1 MKSRGATRYVDSTE
15 RGNKRDDEAY
25 DLIMR
30 DKAGLLDETEP
41 VRFIFS
47 HSALREGWDNP
58 NVFQICALREMGAA
72 LERRQTI
79 GRGLRLPVNQNGER
93 VPDRSIAQLSVIANE
108 SYQAFA
114 KSLQEDYVK
123 AGVSIGHVRRG
134 EFSKLSVVEDGKE
147 KMFGYRKSE
156 EVWKHL
162 HNSGFLDKDGRVLS
176 TYRPDAEGFTLN
188 LPGGLVW
195 AENLIIEILDKC
207 KIENFVKSKR
217 KRTPRQLNKELYASK
232 EFEEF
237 WHRISRRTTYRVSV
251 DRDDIILK
259 SVEAISAEDRIEPL
273 RIQVTRA
280 GVRILRGGTK
290 GEELGK
296 RSAELA
302 GTYDLPDIIT
312 ELQEATSLTRKT
324 LVDILLRSERLHE
337 FIGNPNDFVQ
347 MVKRHILT
355 VLAASVV
362 DGIQY
367 EKISGSV
374 YELRELQR
382 DGWEERDRF
391 IDQMYKVK
399 HEQKTDFDY
408 VVYDSDVERR
418 FAELLDSREDIKLFM
433 KLPAKFKVP
442 TPVGDYNPDWA
453 ILKHEDGEDRIYMIR
468 ETKSTAQDN
477 LLRPTE
483 VAKIKCGKKHFAAI
497 GVDDFAKSSPENW
510 RL

>member
-1 MKSRGATRYVDSTE
+1 
-15 RGNKRDDEAY
+15 
-25 DLIMR
+25 
-30 DKAGLLDETEP
+30 
-41 VRFIFS
+41 
-47 HSALREGWDNP
+47 
-58 NVFQICALREMGAA
+58 MGEA

-79 GRGLRLPVNQNGER
+79 GRGLRLPVNQHGER
-93 VPDRSIAQLSVIANE
+93 VTDRGIAQLSVVANE

-134 EFSKLSVVEDGKE
+134 EFSKLPVVEDGEE
-147 KMFGYRKSE
+147 KLLGYRKSE
-156 EVWKHL
+156 LIWEHL
-162 HNSGFLDKDGRVLS
+162 NESGFIDDQGRVLGS
-176 TYRPDAEGFTLN
+176 FTPEQEGFTLD
-188 LPGGLVW
+188 LPEVDFMW
-195 AENLIIEILDKC
+195 PSEKLIIEVLGKC
-207 KIENFVKSKR
+207 KIENYVKSRKKR
-217 KRTPRQLNKELYASK
+217 QPRMLNKELYASE

-251 DRDDIILK
+251 DRDDIIDK
-259 SVEAISAEDRIEPL
+259 AVAAIKGEDKIQPL
-273 RIQVTRA
+273 RIQVTKA
-280 GVRILRGGTK
+280 GVKILRGGAK
-290 GEELGK
+290 GEELST

-302 GTYDLPDIIT
+302 GSYDLPDIIT
-312 ELQEATSLTRKT
+312 ELQAATSLTRKT
-324 LVDILLRSERLHE
+324 LVDILLRSGRLDE
-337 FIGNPNDFVQ
+337 FIGNPNDFIH
-347 MVKRHILT
+347 MVKRQILT

-367 EKISGSV
+367 EQIAGSI
-374 YELRELQR
+374 YELRELQK
-382 DGWEERDRF
+382 DGREERDRF

-399 HEQKTDFDY
+399 NRQKTDFDY

-453 ILKHEDGEDRIYMIR
+453 IVKHQDGEDRIYMIR
-468 ETKSTAQDN
+468 ETKSTSQDSM
-477 LLRPTE
+477 LRPTE

-510 RL
+510 NL